1 MKNRKCQQ
9 RQFSGVRVVIE
20 AKHKVR
26 DYRSNCNKLNLGWR
40 AGEGMIAIHI
50 RFIFSAGF
58 YILWKMV
65 PL

>member
-1 MKNRKCQQ
+1 M
-9 RQFSGVRVVIE
+9 RVVIE

-58 YILWKMV
+58 YILWKMD